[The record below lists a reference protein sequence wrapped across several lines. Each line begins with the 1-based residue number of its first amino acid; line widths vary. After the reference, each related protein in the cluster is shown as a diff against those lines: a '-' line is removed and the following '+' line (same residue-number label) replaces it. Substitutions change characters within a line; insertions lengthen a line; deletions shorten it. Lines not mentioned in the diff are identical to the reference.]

1 MDRCEMLSVFSKAS
15 DDDCSFLE
23 ELLLEFFEEYMA
35 LYDFMLDE
43 FIVDDVLDIEFGSME
58 ENGNRKVTLTLN
70 EKLYLIEENRKK
82 LEKFLEERLE
92 DTRVTIEYEEDSTDT
107 IVIYFERCECDAD
120 TSC

>member
-92 DTRVTIEYEEDSTDT
+92 DTRVTIEYEEDSNDT